1 MSGATAETSSQS
13 PDGAPAG
20 RGRLAGQVAIVTGGA
35 RGIGAA
41 IVRLFAAEG
50 ARVAI
55 ADVLTDEGTSL
66 AKELG
71 PDTAFVPLD
80 VTDPEA
86 WQRALDRTRDQLGTP
101 RVLVC
106 NAGIN
111 CAKTIADLTRE
122 DFRRVYDVNVIG
134 VFLGIQALAPIMER
148 AGGGSIVVMS
158 SAASSVGIDRH
169 AVYGTSKAANAALAK
184 CAAVELG
191 HRGIRVNSIHPGGV
205 DTEMSRSPEFDAV
218 DKDAWYGAL
227 PIARIGQ
234 PGDVAQAALFLASDA
249 SGYTTGSQLVVD
261 GGQLAGPIV
270 F

>member
-1 MSGATAETSSQS
+1 MSGAGTEASSQN
-13 PDGAPAG
+13 PDEAAVR
-20 RGRLAGQVAIVTGGA
+20 RGRLAGRVAIVTGGA

-41 IVRLFAAEG
+41 IVRLFIAEG
-50 ARVAI
+50 ARVVI
-55 ADVLTDEGTSL
+55 ADVLTDEGISL

-71 PDTAFVPLD
+71 PAAAFVPLD
-80 VTDPEA
+80 VTDPQD
-86 WQRALDRTRDQLGTP
+86 WQRALAQTHDQLGTP
-101 RVLVC
+101 RVLVA

-111 CAKTIADLTRE
+111 CAKTIGDLTRE

-134 VFLGIQALAPIMER
+134 VFLGIQALAPIMEQ

-191 HRGIRVNSIHPGGV
+191 RRGIRVNSVHPGGV
-205 DTEMSRSPEFDAV
+205 DTEMSRSPEFDGI

-234 PGDVAQAALFLASDA
+234 PADVAQAALFLASDA
-249 SGYTTGSQLVVD
+249 GAYTTGSQLVVD